1 MPGLLDDA
9 YGSLLGK
16 PKLMP
21 PGTNDGPFG
30 VAGMKGWQTGP
41 GTPGLTNA
49 DIPTP
54 GGHNYLTD
62 GPEGKGLLT
71 QALQQNGPNPV
82 APKGMDFAQ
91 GFGPP
96 KNETRL
102 AEGLPMTAPEPRTL
116 ASPGPAGPA
125 TPAAPGPAGGSGP
138 SLLSPQSV
146 AGVNPTAPAPP
157 SLISGQPSLPAGSP
171 FRQPPPT
178 QVAGGP
184 PMPPPRPA
192 GLTPGGNPSLSPS
205 MTPPINP
212 IIPPNI
218 GPPPAS
224 IASAASAP
232 VTPAPIAPAP
242 SAPIA
247 PAPQVPAAGAGGA
260 AAGAGGLGGLGGIMS
275 GLAGIAKGIAGNKGP
290 PPPQAKPPQI
300 TPMGPDTGRQNI
312 AQGSQAAL
320 AGNLGGGLLSSPNL
334 IDPRKRQQMGL
345 A

>member
-30 VAGMKGWQTGP
+30 VAGFKGWQMGP

-62 GPEGKGLLT
+62 GPEGKGLL
-71 QALQQNGPNPV
+71 ADAIRQNGPNPTPP
-82 APKGMDFAQ
+82 AGMDFAR
-91 GFGPP
+91 GFVPP
-96 KNETRL
+96 KTETRL
-102 AEGLPMTAPEPRTL
+102 AEGLPMTGPEPRTL

-146 AGVNPTAPAPP
+146 AGVNPTGPAAPAFPP
-157 SLISGQPSLPAGSP
+157 S
-171 FRQPPPT
+171 RPPGLGGPP
-178 QVAGGP
+178 QMAGGP

-192 GLTPGGNPSLSPS
+192 GLTPGGNPSL
-205 MTPPINP
+205 TPPPNP

-218 GPPPAS
+218 GPPPSS

-247 PAPQVPAAGAGGA
+247 SAPQVPAAGAGGA
-260 AAGAGGLGGLGGIMS
+260 AAGAAGGLGGLGSIMS
-275 GLAGIAKGIAGNKGP
+275 GIAGIAKGIAGNKGP

-300 TPMGPDTGRQNI
+300 TPMGNDTAKAGI
-312 AQGSQAAL
+312 MQGSQQAL